1 MPAVAHPRASEER
14 YTSWDRAR
22 LSVVVP
28 IGVIVAVAIV
38 CIVVAVL
45 SSAQRADEVAVQ
57 HEKLLF
63 SRALSTYGERVLRE
77 VKSVAAS
84 ERAIQNIRVKYDP
97 DWVKQRV
104 GLWLKTYFR
113 SRSRLCLRRQRQ
125 TGLFAIRPSRAR
137 PVLVRGGAA
146 RHAVGARLH
155 ARPQPGP
162 ARRAPPHRSGRARRR
177 PAFASRGDPQPGGPA
192 RGHRRGRGRAG
203 RWNPRRAR
211 HRGADRHVGEIH
223 RQRGARRHRRAT
235 AAHASAQARR
245 RAGAARRL
253 DL

>member
-1 MPAVAHPRASEER
+1 MSAVAHPRVSEER

-104 GLWLKTYFR
+104 GFWLKTYFDHDHVFVFDASDKPVYSQFDRHALDPSWFEAALPDMQSVLDYMRGRNPALHGTLRLAGAGAPDGGPHSQVAVIR
-113 SRSRLCLRRQRQ
+113 SLA
-125 TGLFAIRPSRAR
+125 GRPAVIAAVAVG
-137 PVLVRGGAA
+137 PVDGTSAA
-146 RHAVGARLH
+146 RDIA
-155 ARPQPGP
+155 
-162 ARRAPPHRSGRARRR
+162 
-177 PAFASRGDPQPGGPA
+177 
-192 RGHRRGRGRAG
+192 
-203 RWNPRRAR
+203 
-211 HRGADRHVGEIH
+211 GADRHVGEIH

-245 RAGAARRL
+245 RAGAAHRL